1 MFEALKGW
9 GIDIAYSL
17 AYSLRYSSIE
27 KDTHMGSGSSTTQ
40 LLDARR
46 SSTNEGKRDKSTTEK
61 KSSDRQREQ
70 DAILLANKHG
80 SMVN

>member
-1 MFEALKGW
+1 
-9 GIDIAYSL
+9 
-17 AYSLRYSSIE
+17 
-27 KDTHMGSGSSTTQ
+27 MGSGSSTTQ

-70 DAILLANKHG
+70 DAILLANKYG